1 MTRHFPENPSWVDK
15 CGKVVK
21 VIPHLSHPK
30 IEHEQPKCK
39 MQISFQTDHQR
50 AFDCAL
56 LHASCQSSNCQLNLP
71 SVSFAEKDIATAV
84 KAHPNFCS
92 SARLEYAIPWRN
104 KNHKDFSGQD
114 SFHDFMVH
122 FMDQGSKPRCSW
134 SSFKHGASQIVIGP
148 THGVLKFRKKRN
160 SLWKT
165 TTEIQNL
172 QKEMTSLN
180 IKKKFCPV
188 AFYQAWTSWR
198 SNPSRQKEVYPW
210 KHWASKY
217 FNIGLLHLLQEEYS
231 KSCLTSHQQISQ
243 KGFLYRNSPNL
254 KQYKKR
260 SLTAQYTLSKHS
272 TKLTSEWLG
281 SWAPQSPSWF
291 CGVPNQSLA
300 KASKTPSEFFANP
313 EIFEPF
319 QIQNDK
325 KINKGQG
332 TCPTKA

>member
-1 MTRHFPENPSWVDK
+1 MNRHFPENPSWVDK

-21 VIPHLSHPK
+21 VIPHLSHPNK

-71 SVSFAEKDIATAV
+71 SVSFAEERRVAATAV

-92 SARLEYAIPWRN
+92 SARLEYAIPWWN

-114 SFHDFMVH
+114 SFH
-122 FMDQGSKPRCSW
+122 GSLCSFHGPRFQTAMLLVLLQTWRIPNCDWSHTWRPQIQKKTQQPMKKKP
-134 SSFKHGASQIVIGP
+134 
-148 THGVLKFRKKRN
+148 
-160 SLWKT
+160 
-165 TTEIQNL
+165 EIQNL

-180 IKKKFCPV
+180 IIKKFCPV

-210 KHWASKY
+210 KRWASKY

-243 KGFLYRNSPNL
+243 KGFLYRNSPNR
-254 KQYKKR
+254 KQYKKKIIN
-260 SLTAQYTLSKHS
+260 SSVYT
-272 TKLTSEWLG
+272 
-281 SWAPQSPSWF
+281 Q
-291 CGVPNQSLA
+291 
-300 KASKTPSEFFANP
+300 
-313 EIFEPF
+313 
-319 QIQNDK
+319 
-325 KINKGQG
+325 
-332 TCPTKA
+332 